1 MRIYLD
7 ENTLDKLLVALLGKA
22 GNQVVRCPDVGMAGK
37 SDAENL
43 LYALQQS
50 QVLLTRNH
58 EHFEHLHNLVIG
70 SGGHHSGIMAVRSE
84 KDRSKN
90 MKTGT
95 IVSAIRKLES
105 AGVPIADQLHILNQW
120 R

>member
-7 ENTLDKLLVALLGKA
+7 ENISSARLAALLSKA
-22 GNQVVRCPDVGMAGK
+22 GHQVIRCADAGMAGK

-43 LYALQQS
+43 LYAIHQDQII
-50 QVLLTRNH
+50 LTRNH
-58 EHFEHLHNLVIG
+58 VHFEHLHALVVG
-70 SGGHHSGIMAVRSE
+70 SGGHHRGILAVRYDNDPSR
-84 KDRSKN
+84 D
-90 MKTGT
+90 MKPAG

>member
-7 ENTLDKLLVALLGKA
+7 EDILSTLLVALLRKTGH
-22 GNQVVRCPDVGMAGK
+22 QVTRSRDAGMAGK

-43 LYALQQS
+43 LYALKQG

-58 EHFEHLHNLVIG
+58 RHFKNLHDLVIG
-70 SGGHHSGIMAVRSE
+70 SAGHHSGILTVRSE
-84 KDRSKN
+84 KDRSKD
-90 MKTGT
+90 MKPGA

-105 AGVPIADQLHILNQW
+105 AGVEIQW